1 MWLEFFAQTKTY
13 IKTRHYA
20 DKNKSGIE
28 REFHSQVKVVKY
40 FSGKIFLRSAK
51 VMGVKNLGLINLPTS
66 TLHPALY
73 NLASEEMNMPVLCQ
87 DLHYCELHDQI
98 FPLTLCGKTVLLS
111 LKFRFIK

>member
-1 MWLEFFAQTKTY
+1 
-13 IKTRHYA
+13 
-20 DKNKSGIE
+20 
-28 REFHSQVKVVKY
+28 
-40 FSGKIFLRSAK
+40 
-51 VMGVKNLGLINLPTS
+51 MGVKNLGLINLPTS

-111 LKFRFIK
+111 LKFRFIKWVYISGKKSGLNCKIFY